1 MRAQATVEFLFVFA
15 ATITV
20 MSMLAA
26 VVLDQNGKA
35 QEKITD
41 MERIHKAESAARAV
55 EAWMNTGIE
64 MKFGFHKENVSYR
77 IEGSSFHVTHNGSV
91 IEIRGIF
98 ESDDLE
104 PL

>member
-15 ATITV
+15 ATMVVI
-20 MSMLAA
+20 SMLAA
-26 VVLDQNGKA
+26 AVLAQHESS
-35 QEKITD
+35 QEKAGD

-55 EAWMNTGIE
+55 EAWMNTGIDME
-64 MKFGFHKENVSYR
+64 FDFHKEDISYR
-77 IEGSSFHVTHNGSV
+77 IEGNSFHVTHKGNV

-98 ESDDLE
+98 KGDDVE